1 MRLLFAALALAAS
14 PASAEYIAGSEI
26 GFGNWH
32 GAAYT
37 FDETGRFSHCAVS
50 ASYLSGDTLYLSV
63 NENAT
68 VTVGIESPGLN
79 MVPGQEVPVTLY
91 IDRRAPFYG
100 RAYAVN
106 PTFATLILADFEA
119 ALTAL
124 QKGRLLVVESA
135 VGRGT
140 YDLTGTYRALN
151 ETLNCAVRHLDYA
164 SSPAVPAAPAAAPIA
179 ETAVAPVD
187 KTILFQVA
195 TGMIAD
201 LGMTDFQYLTEA
213 ETKALFPGD
222 AVAWNSPSMGMLGG
236 VVAVSSDGLT
246 DLKETDGADISFL
259 GKDCNGDVATTSRNV
274 SMADYQSRE
283 LRSMCVEGGQ
293 STETFLNKTLVGG
306 TVLYT
311 LLVFNQAASVNE
323 PQQRQALSEKAAI
336 RAASFIKE

>member
-1 MRLLFAALALAAS
+1 MRMLFAALAFTAS

-50 ASYLSGDTLYLSV
+50 APYLSGDTLYLSV
-63 NENAT
+63 NQNAT

-79 MVPGQEVPVTLY
+79 MTPGQEIPVTLY

-151 ETLNCAVRHLDYA
+151 ATLDCAVQHMNYA
-164 SSPAVPAAPAAAPIA
+164 SSPAAPAQAPTT
-179 ETAVAPVD
+179 EVSSAPVD
-187 KTILFQVA
+187 KTVLFQVA

-201 LGMTDFQYLTEA
+201 LGMTDFQYLSEA

-236 VVAVSSDGLT
+236 VVAISSNGLT

-259 GKDCNGDVATTSRNV
+259 AKDCSGDVATTSRNV
-274 SMADYQSRE
+274 SLADYQSRE
-283 LRSMCVEGGQ
+283 LRSMCVEGSQ

-311 LLVFNQAASVNE
+311 LLVFNQAAAVNE